1 MFQYPKRKWMKLYT
15 GMTAYDLVVLGLF
28 ALLIGRGI
36 WLGLLKQVTG
46 LLALYLGYFAAGQ
59 YHEMIFPMLKDIS
72 ENPKVI
78 FLTSY
83 VLLFIATYIVVM
95 LVGKLLAY
103 VIQLTIAGWFDRLLG
118 GLVGFAKGVI
128 LVVLLHM
135 ILGTILAPENPM
147 LRKCATCDILNGA
160 ADITR
165 QFIRDEDV
173 RKALTQKNPAISMD
187 AVKEYLA
194 PDDQVP
200 EKQAE
205 N

>member
-1 MFQYPKRKWMKLYT
+1 MKLYT

-59 YHEMIFPMLKDIS
+59 YHKMIFPMLKDIS

-83 VLLFIATYIVVM
+83 VILFIATYIVVM
-95 LVGKLLAY
+95 LLGKLLNY

-147 LRKCATCDILNGA
+147 LRKCATCDVLNGA

-165 QFIRDEDV
+165 RFIQDEDV

-187 AVKEYLA
+187 AVKEYLT
-194 PDDQVP
+194 PDDRGREGG

>member
-1 MFQYPKRKWMKLYT
+1 MKLYT

-46 LLALYLGYFAAGQ
+46 LLALYFGYFAAGQ
-59 YHEMIFPMLKDIS
+59 YNELIFPILKDIS
-72 ENPKVI
+72 DNPKVV

-83 VLLFIATYIVVM
+83 VILFIATYIIVM
-95 LVGKLLAY
+95 LVGKLLTY
-103 VIQLTIAGWFDRLLG
+103 VIQLTIAGWFDRFLG
-118 GLVGFAKGVI
+118 GLVGFAKGLI

-147 LRKCATCDILNGA
+147 LRKCVTCDVLNDA

-173 RKALTQKNPAISMD
+173 RKALIQKKPAISMD
-187 AVKEYLA
+187 TVREYLA
-194 PDDQVP
+194 PDDGEEGI
-200 EKQAE
+200 EKQTE

>member
-1 MFQYPKRKWMKLYT
+1 MKLYT

-59 YHEMIFPMLKDIS
+59 YHELIFPMLKDIS
-72 ENPKVI
+72 DNPKVV

-83 VLLFIATYIVVM
+83 VILFITTYIVVM

-118 GLVGFAKGVI
+118 GLVGFAKGLI

-135 ILGTILAPENPM
+135 ILGTLLAPENPM
-147 LRKCATCDILNGA
+147 LRKCMTCGVLN
-160 ADITR
+160 DTVDVTR

-173 RKALTQKNPAISMD
+173 RKAFTQQHPAISMD
-187 AVKEYLA
+187 AVREFLA
-194 PDDQVP
+194 PDEEAGEKGI